1 MTPTWMAPVRAV
13 IDDLPPTLPG
23 LLGAVR
29 TADEACHLL
38 ARSIGARSVS
48 TGPGAAALMCTTA
61 VACLEPDDLTEESA
75 GRATRAPRAMTL
87 TAPVDPSDPSHAREL
102 DGLLRDCIGLAVAV
116 LDNDEIDLD
125 LAQVTEIG
133 TAVSLLDRARAHLLG
148 MTQ

>member
-1 MTPTWMAPVRAV
+1 MTPTWMAPARAA

-23 LLGAVR
+23 LVGAVR

-38 ARSIGARSVS
+38 ARSIGARSIS

-61 VACLEPDDLTEESA
+61 VACLEPDDPTEASSA
-75 GRATRAPRAMTL
+75 NATRTARAVTL
-87 TAPVDPSDPSHAREL
+87 PPPADPSNPSHAREL
-102 DGLLRDCIGLAVAV
+102 EGLLRDCIELAVAV

-125 LAQVTEIG
+125 LAQVTDIG

-148 MTQ
+148 LAQ